1 MEVVNA
7 PNSADNS
14 SADGDSSQQSS
25 TGQAQQAL
33 DFTDNSV
40 SETSSDRG
48 TMGTKDES
56 TSQEVSSSNATES
69 EDEDGPRRMTVKWLK
84 EFFKENWRT
93 YYRTFEL
100 NEKLYLHFK
109 GFNKF
114 ENMHLF
120 PELKCL
126 YFEGN
131 GLNSMKGL
139 EECKELRTLNIH
151 ENILTVME
159 GM

>member
-1 MEVVNA
+1 
-7 PNSADNS
+7 
-14 SADGDSSQQSS
+14 
-25 TGQAQQAL
+25 
-33 DFTDNSV
+33 V

-48 TMGTKDES
+48 TAGTKDES
-56 TSQEVSSSNATES
+56 TSKEVTSSNATES
-69 EDEDGPRRMTVKWLK
+69 EDEEGGPLRMTVKWFK
-84 EFFKENWRT
+84 EFFKKEWRT

-120 PELKCL
+120 PELKCI

-131 GLNSMKGL
+131 GL
-139 EECKELRTLNIH
+139 R
-151 ENILTVME
+151 
-159 GM
+159 